1 MWELLTSIIKETT
14 NIELLVKKEKFKRG
28 RLEHWGGRGDFEM
41 NDKVTVDIVKPVE
54 ELKLTLRVI
63 LVYKRINNS
72 HLYCVRTKFA

>member
-1 MWELLTSIIKETT
+1 
-14 NIELLVKKEKFKRG
+14 
-28 RLEHWGGRGDFEM
+28 M